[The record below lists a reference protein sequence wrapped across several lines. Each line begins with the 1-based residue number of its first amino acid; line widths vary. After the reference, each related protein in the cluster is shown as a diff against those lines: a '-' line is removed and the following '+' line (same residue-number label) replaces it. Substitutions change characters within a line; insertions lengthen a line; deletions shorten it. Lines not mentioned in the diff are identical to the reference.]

1 LYRRG
6 DDERICDRFGC
17 LNSKSAAAR
26 NEQDLLTERR
36 QNILGNVEGIVM
48 FEVTENASD
57 MIKKFLENQKGPNAV
72 RILLQAG

>member
-1 LYRRG
+1 
-6 DDERICDRFGC
+6 
-17 LNSKSAAAR
+17 
-26 NEQDLLTERR
+26 
-36 QNILGNVEGIVM
+36 M